1 MINYSWFRRNVGKKK
16 SSALTSVIN
25 VLINNVHKHRRIML
39 VLYIIAL
46 KACRNERSYKIW
58 SLPKNAFPENSC
70 DRFKIFED
78 LM

>member
-1 MINYSWFRRNVGKKK
+1 
-16 SSALTSVIN
+16 
-25 VLINNVHKHRRIML
+25 ML

-46 KACRNERSYKIW
+46 KACRNKRSYKIW

-78 LM
+78 LMQLNVLIKTKRCIT